1 MPRIDIQG
9 APEGAG
15 TRYPAPHGDPC
26 KDRRWRA
33 LGNAAGLSQFGVNL
47 LTLDPGVWS
56 SQRHWHTHED
66 EFVWV
71 LEGEVVMITD
81 EGRQVM
87 RPGDCAGFPAGSRDG
102 HHFINEGDAPAR
114 LLVVGSRDDRDA
126 CGYPDID
133 MHLEPGRYA
142 ASAPR
147 YVHKDGTPYA

>member
-1 MPRIDIQG
+1 MPRICIHE
-9 APEGAG
+9 APEGNG
-15 TRYPAPHGDPC
+15 TRYPAPHGEPC
-26 KDRRWRA
+26 KDRRWKA
-33 LGNAAGLSQFGVNL
+33 LGNSAGLARFGVNL

-81 EGRQVM
+81 TDRQVM
-87 RPGDCAGFPAGSRDG
+87 RAGDCAGFPAGCTDG
-102 HHFINEGDAPAR
+102 HHFINESSEPAK

-133 MHLEPGRYA
+133 LRLEPGRY
-142 ASAPR
+142 SAPNPL
-147 YVHKDGTPYA
+147 YTHKDGTPY